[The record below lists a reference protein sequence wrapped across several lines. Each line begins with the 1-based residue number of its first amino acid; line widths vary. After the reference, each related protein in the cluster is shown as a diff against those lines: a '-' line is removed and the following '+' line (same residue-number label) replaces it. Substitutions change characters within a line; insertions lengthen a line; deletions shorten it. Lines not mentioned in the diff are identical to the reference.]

1 MNSSI
6 WKNLPMKISPALRN
20 SSSEF
25 AKKQSGTETILAACA
40 ERTALSERPRARA
53 IRRATRLCLLR
64 IGDLCLTTSVSEL
77 KVGAIINTSSGSY
90 DSESEQKMLSILKRA
105 GVVEP
110 RIWCGGGGHQGPP
123 FSDARRHKRGRRIV
137 ICGGRAPLRPAQ
149 RRARKRTPPVTP
161 SRGKL

>member
-53 IRRATRLCLLR
+53 IRRATRLCPLR
-64 IGDLCLTTSVSEL
+64 IGDLCLTTSVLSEL
-77 KVGAIINTSSGSY
+77 KVGAIINTSSGGG
-90 DSESEQKMLSILKRA
+90 DSESQQKMLSILK
-105 GVVEP
+105 
-110 RIWCGGGGHQGPP
+110 
-123 FSDARRHKRGRRIV
+123 
-137 ICGGRAPLRPAQ
+137 
-149 RRARKRTPPVTP
+149 
-161 SRGKL
+161 